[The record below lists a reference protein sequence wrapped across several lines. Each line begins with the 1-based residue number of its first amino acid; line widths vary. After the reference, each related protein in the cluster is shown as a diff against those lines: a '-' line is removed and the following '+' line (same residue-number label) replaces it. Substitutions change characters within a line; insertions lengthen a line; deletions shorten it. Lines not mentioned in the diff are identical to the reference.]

1 MNNLTLWR
9 YSRRTLLKL
18 VGQSAAALTLLTAC
32 TNPAPSPTA
41 TPSAL
46 PTAIPTIPP
55 TALPTERP
63 TMSQPTPQPDPGG
76 EVSLDFK
83 IGQMLM
89 VGFRGQTVD
98 ETHPI
103 VQDIRERHLGS
114 VVLFD
119 YDTIS
124 AQYARNIA
132 SPEQLKTLTA
142 TLQSFAATP
151 LLISTDQ
158 EGGLVNRLRDR
169 YGFPPTLS
177 HQALGEL
184 NDPAVTQQHAAA
196 MAQTLAAAGVNLNL
210 APVVDLNLNP
220 SNPAIGLYERSFSAD
235 PQVVIAQ
242 AQAFIEAHHAAG
254 VLCTL
259 KHFPGHGSSTAD
271 THLGI
276 VDVTQTW
283 SRAELEPYAALIA
296 TGQAD
301 AVMTAH
307 VFNAS
312 LDPDYPAT
320 LSKPIITDLLRGEL
334 GYDGVVIT
342 DDMQMGAIREQY
354 GFETA
359 IQKTIEA
366 GVDIIAIAN
375 NLVYAEDVVARTVA
389 LIKNLVAAGTI
400 STERIEQSYARIQ
413 RLKSRLSTAS
423 GA

>member
-1 MNNLTLWR
+1 
-9 YSRRTLLKL
+9 
-18 VGQSAAALTLLTAC
+18 
-32 TNPAPSPTA
+32 
-41 TPSAL
+41 
-46 PTAIPTIPP
+46 
-55 TALPTERP
+55 
-63 TMSQPTPQPDPGG
+63 MSQPTSQPDPNG

-83 IGQMLM
+83 IGQMVM
-89 VGFRGQTVD
+89 VGFRGQMVD

-124 AQYARNIA
+124 AQYGRNIA
-132 SPEQLKTLTA
+132 SPDQLKALTA
-142 TLQSFAATP
+142 ALQSFAATP

-158 EGGLVNRLRDR
+158 EGGLVNRLRER
-169 YGFPPTLS
+169 YGFPTTLS

-184 NDPAVTQQHAAA
+184 NDPAVTQQHAGA

-242 AQAFIEAHHAAG
+242 AQTFIEAHHAAG

-296 TGQAD
+296 AGQAD

-307 VFNAS
+307 VFNAA

-320 LSKPIITDLLRGEL
+320 LSKPVITDLLRGEL

-375 NLVYAEDVVARTVA
+375 NLVYEEDVVARTVA
-389 LIKNLVAAGTI
+389 VIKNLAAAGTI
-400 STERIEQSYARIQ
+400 SLERIEQSYARIQ
-413 RLKSRLSTAS
+413 RLKRRLSTAS